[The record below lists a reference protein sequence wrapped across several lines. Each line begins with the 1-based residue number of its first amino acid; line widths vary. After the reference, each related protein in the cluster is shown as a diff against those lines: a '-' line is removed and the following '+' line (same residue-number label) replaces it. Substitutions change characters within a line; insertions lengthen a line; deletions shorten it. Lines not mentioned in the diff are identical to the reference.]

1 MDSELKEIK
10 ADREISITVLEWLR
24 DSFQGKEILPPYQIN
39 GQISDLKSNRFIRQ
53 IRQLTAAI
61 KWSRAWVCS

>member
-24 DSFQGKEILPPYQIN
+24 DSFQGKEMYFFPIN
-39 GQISDLKSNRFIRQ
+39 
-53 IRQLTAAI
+53 
-61 KWSRAWVCS
+61 